1 MILWEGKPYRFNI
14 AYLYYFISRFMKL
27 INRCFAVIIFSLLLV
42 SNPLLA
48 QNNDCIYKDPVF
60 TLNFGTIAKDG
71 APIMYNLG
79 NYKNTNGSCPKDGF
93 YSFATTTANCFD
105 GKWHNLPEDHTP
117 GDINGKM
124 MIVNASEKPGDFF
137 VMTITGLK
145 PGAHYRV
152 SGWFTNICKYTSGC
166 TPTPPVIEITVLAND
181 KMISSFK
188 TEAIKQANVAS
199 WKNYTGEFV
208 MVANTDVIS
217 LQMKDLT
224 PGGCGNDFAL
234 DDIEI
239 IQCSLPIPVT
249 TTEIT
254 KPIEQTF
261 ITAVPKVIE
270 TRSNPIIKQITTEET
285 ELTIDL
291 YDNGEIDGD
300 TVSIYHNNELVVSSA
315 GISTRPVT
323 IKIKVDKA
331 NPHHELVMVADNLGR
346 IPPNTSL
353 MVITAGKKRYEI
365 FISSSEQKNA
375 KVLIDLQ

>member
-1 MILWEGKPYRFNI
+1 MKFIFTLFNI
-14 AYLYYFISRFMKL
+14 LL
-27 INRCFAVIIFSLLLV
+27 FSLLLTG
-42 SNPLLA
+42 NWLYA
-48 QNNDCIYKDPVF
+48 QNNSCIYKDPVF

-71 APIMYNLG
+71 APTMYNLK
-79 NYKNTNGSCPKDGF
+79 NYNKTTDPCPKDGF
-93 YSFATTTANCFD
+93 YSFNTAITNCFE
-105 GKWHNLPEDHTP
+105 GRWHKVPEDHTP
-117 GDINGKM
+117 DDVNGKM
-124 MIVNASEKPGDFF
+124 MIVNASEMPGDFF
-137 VMTITGLK
+137 IMTITGLK
-145 PGAHYRV
+145 PGAQYRV
-152 SGWFTNICKYTSGC
+152 SGWFVNICKSANGC
-166 TPTPPVIEITVLAND
+166 TPTTPVIEITVHAND
-181 KMISSFK
+181 KIISSFK
-188 TEAIKQANVAS
+188 TEAIKQDNVAQ
-199 WKNYTGEFV
+199 WQNYTGEFV

-249 TTEIT
+249 QTETT
-254 KPIEQTF
+254 KPIVETF
-261 ITAVPKVIE
+261 VIPVPKVIE
-270 TRSNPIIKQITTEET
+270 TRSNPVIKQITTEET
-285 ELTIDL
+285 ELTIEL

-300 TVSIYHNNELVVSSA
+300 TVSIYNNNELVVSRA

-323 IKIKVDKA
+323 VKIKVDKS